1 MLLKNRGLSTVTV
14 FVLEDRKQIS
24 SCTFI
29 SLDTQ
34 DFTVSSN
41 ADGALRVAAGKAA
54 VKNTGLTVT
63 FANSNTAV
71 VYMIND

>member
-1 MLLKNRGLSTVTV
+1 MTV
-14 FVLEDRKQIS
+14 FVLEGRKQTF

-34 DFTVSSN
+34 DFTVFSN
-41 ADGALRVAAGKAA
+41 ADGALKVAAGKAA

-71 VYMIND
+71 VCIIND